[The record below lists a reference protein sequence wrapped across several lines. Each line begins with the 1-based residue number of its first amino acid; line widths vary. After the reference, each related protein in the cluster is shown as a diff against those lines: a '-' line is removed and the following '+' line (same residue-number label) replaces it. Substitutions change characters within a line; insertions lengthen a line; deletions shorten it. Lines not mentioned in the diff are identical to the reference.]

1 MSHCRLLEA
10 LEQIDVENNMA
21 DIVICGDLEGEIE
34 KSGELNKLAALGSIA
49 VYNELD
55 PPRDALIRR
64 LRGARAVLEFRGRA
78 ALDEKTL
85 SQLPDLEMIAS
96 TGPHRID
103 IEAATR
109 LGIVIAN
116 TPAVSTPA
124 VADHVCAL
132 VLTLA
137 RHIISADGALRR
149 RKWEPITGSNLA
161 GKNFGILGLGRIG
174 SAVAKRMAAF
184 DVNLIAWGPTLTSE
198 RAAAAH
204 ARFVS
209 DKELFQSSDILSV
222 HLRYSALSDNFVN
235 ATRLA
240 LMKPTAL
247 LIDISRAGI
256 VNRQGLADVLK
267 AGRLAGA
274 AMDLCDPL
282 PVSMTDPMLDAPRT
296 VLTPHMAWQTSETFR
311 RAAAMSVDNILNY
324 FRGEPSHAVNPEAL
338 KVFRRRSQPLR

>member
-1 MSHCRLLEA
+1 
-10 LEQIDVENNMA
+10 MA
-21 DIVICGDLEGEIE
+21 DIVVCGDLEHEIE
-34 KSGELNKLAALGSIA
+34 KSGELGKLEALGSIEIF
-49 VYNELD
+49 NELD
-55 PPRDALIRR
+55 PPREIVIRR
-64 LRGARAVLEFRGRA
+64 LCGARALLEFRGRV
-78 ALDEKTL
+78 ALDEQTL

-103 IEAATR
+103 MEAATR

-116 TPAVSTPA
+116 TPAVSTPG

-137 RHIISADGALRR
+137 RHIVSADSALHRR
-149 RKWEPITGSNLA
+149 SWEPVTGFDLA
-161 GKNFGILGLGRIG
+161 GKTFGILGLGRIG

-184 DVNLIAWGPTLTSE
+184 DVNLIAWGPTLTPE
-198 RAAAAH
+198 RAAASH

-209 DKELFQSSDILSV
+209 EKELFQTSDIVSV

-235 ATRLA
+235 ASRLA

-247 LIDISRAGI
+247 LVDISRDGV
-256 VNRQGLADVLK
+256 VNRQDLADALK

-282 PVSMTDPMLDAPRT
+282 PVSMTDPMLEAPRT
-296 VLTPHMAWQTSETFR
+296 ILTPHMAWQTKETFR
-311 RAAAMSVDNILNY
+311 RAARMSVDNILNY
-324 FRGEPSHAVNPEAL
+324 FRGEPSRVANPEAL
-338 KVFRRRSQPLR
+338 KVSRARERPSR

>member
-1 MSHCRLLEA
+1 
-10 LEQIDVENNMA
+10 MA

-34 KSGELNKLAALGSIA
+34 KSGELSKLEALGSIEIF
-49 VYNELD
+49 NELD
-55 PPRDALIRR
+55 PPREVLIRR
-64 LRGARAVLEFRGRA
+64 LRGARAVLEFRGRV
-78 ALDEKTL
+78 ALDEQTL
-85 SQLPDLEMIAS
+85 NQLPDLEMIAS

-103 IEAATR
+103 MEAATK
-109 LGIVIAN
+109 LGIVVAI
-116 TPAVSTPA
+116 TPAVSTTG

-137 RHIISADGALRR
+137 RHIVGADSALRR
-149 RKWEPITGSNLA
+149 RSWEPVTGFDLA

-184 DVNLIAWGPTLTSE
+184 DVNLIAWGPTLTPE
-198 RAAAAH
+198 RAGASH

-209 DKELFQSSDILSV
+209 EKELFQSSDILSI

-235 ATRLA
+235 AARLA

-247 LIDISRAGI
+247 LVDISRAGV
-256 VNRQGLADVLK
+256 VNRRDLADALK

-296 VLTPHMAWQTSETFR
+296 ILTPHMAWQTRETFR

-324 FRGEPSHAVNPEAL
+324 FRGEPSHVANPDAL
-338 KVFRRRSQPLR
+338 KTSRPRLRPSR

>member
-1 MSHCRLLEA
+1 
-10 LEQIDVENNMA
+10 MA
-21 DIVICGDLEGEIE
+21 DIVVCGDLEGEIE
-34 KSGELNKLAALGSIA
+34 KSGELKKLETLGSIEIF
-49 VYNELD
+49 NELD
-55 PPRDALIRR
+55 PPREILVQR
-64 LRGARAVLEFRGRA
+64 LRGARAVLEFRGRV
-78 ALDEKTL
+78 ALDEETL
-85 SQLPDLEMIAS
+85 SQLLDLEMIAT

-109 LGIVIAN
+109 LGIVVAN
-116 TPAVSTPA
+116 TPGGSTPA

-132 VLTLA
+132 VLALA
-137 RHIISADGALRR
+137 RHIVIGDSALRR
-149 RKWEPITGSNLA
+149 RSWEPVTGLNLA

-184 DVNLIAWGPTLTSE
+184 EVNLIAWGPTLTAE

-209 DKELFQSSDILSV
+209 EKELFETSDILSV

-235 ATRLA
+235 ARRLA

-247 LIDISRAGI
+247 LVDISRAGI
-256 VNRQGLADVLK
+256 VNRRDLADALE

-296 VLTPHMAWQTSETFR
+296 VLTPHMAWQTRETFR
-311 RAAAMSVDNILNY
+311 RAAAVSVENILNY
-324 FRGEPSHAVNPEAL
+324 FRGEPSHVVNPAAL
-338 KVFRRRSQPLR
+338 KVSHRRSQPSR

>member
-1 MSHCRLLEA
+1 
-10 LEQIDVENNMA
+10 MA
-21 DIVICGDLEGEIE
+21 DIVVCGDLEGEIE
-34 KSGELNKLAALGSIA
+34 KSGELSKLESLGSIEIF
-49 VYNELD
+49 NELD
-55 PPRDALIRR
+55 PPREILVHR

-109 LGIVIAN
+109 LGIVVAN
-116 TPAVSTPA
+116 TPGGSTPA

-137 RHIISADGALRR
+137 RHILSADSALRR
-149 RKWEPITGSNLA
+149 RSWEPVTASNLA
-161 GKNFGILGLGRIG
+161 GSNFGILGLGRIG
-174 SAVAKRMAAF
+174 SAVAERMEAF
-184 DVNLIAWGPTLTSE
+184 EVNLIAWGPTLTAE
-198 RAAAAH
+198 RAARAH

-209 DKELFQSSDILSV
+209 EQELFQSADILSV

-247 LIDISRAGI
+247 LVDISRAGV
-256 VNRQGLADVLK
+256 VNRQDLADALR

-282 PVSMTDPMLDAPRT
+282 PVSMTDPMLDAPCT
-296 VLTPHMAWQTSETFR
+296 VLTPHMAWQTKETFR
-311 RAAAMSVDNILNY
+311 AAATMSVENILNY
-324 FRGEPSHAVNPEAL
+324 FRGEPSHVTNPDAV
-338 KVFRRRSQPLR
+338 KVSRPRLQPSR

>member
-1 MSHCRLLEA
+1 
-10 LEQIDVENNMA
+10 MA
-21 DIVICGDLEGEIE
+21 HIVVCGDLEGELE
-34 KSGELNKLAALGSIA
+34 KSGELSRLEALGPIELFKA
-49 VYNELD
+49 LD
-55 PPRDALIRR
+55 PPREVLIGR

-78 ALDEKTL
+78 ALDKQTL
-85 SQLPDLEMIAS
+85 SALPDLEMIAS

-109 LGIVIAN
+109 LGIVVSN

-132 VLTLA
+132 VLGLA
-137 RHIISADGALRR
+137 RHIIGADSALRR
-149 RKWEPITGSNLA
+149 RRWEPVTAFNLA

-174 SAVAKRMAAF
+174 TAVAVRMAAF
-184 DVNLIAWGPTLTSE
+184 DVNLIAWGPTLTAE

-204 ARFVS
+204 ARLVS
-209 DKELFQSSDILSV
+209 ENELFESSDILSV

-240 LMKPTAL
+240 RMKPTAL
-247 LIDISRAGI
+247 LVDISRAGI
-256 VNRQGLADVLK
+256 VNRRDLAGALK

-296 VLTPHMAWQTSETFR
+296 VLTPHMAWQTNETFR

-324 FRGEPSHAVNPEAL
+324 FRGEPSHVANPDAL
-338 KVFRRRSQPLR
+338 IIPRRRSPSIR